1 MNQDLNS
8 AETNHL
14 DRFSAAGLL
23 ISLGIVFGD
32 IGTSPLYVMKAII
45 GESVIQTDLI
55 LGGLS
60 CVFWTLTIQTTV
72 KYVLLTL
79 QADNKGEGGILALYA
94 LVRREKNWL
103 VIPAIVGTCALLADG
118 LITPPI
124 SVTAAIEGI
133 EIIRPDIPVVP
144 IVITIL
150 TGLFFFQQFGTSVIG
165 KAFGPIMLV
174 WFGMLAT
181 FGIIWLLPNLS
192 VLKAINPY
200 YALEL
205 LVKYPQ
211 GFWLL
216 GAVFLCTT
224 GAEAL
229 YSDLGHCGKKN
240 IRVSWAFVKT
250 ALLLNYFGQGAWL
263 LSHTGK
269 LLDGQN
275 PFYQLMPEWF
285 IIPGIS
291 IATLATIIASQALI
305 SGSYT
310 LIKEAIGLNLW
321 PKVRVIYPSILKGQL
336 YIPSTN
342 WILYAGCLLIVL
354 FFQKSENME
363 GAYGLTITITMIMT
377 TILLTFYLL
386 KKNYSKIFVFGS
398 LIVFLTVEFSFLI
411 ANSSK
416 IVAGGWITL
425 VIGSA
430 LSLVMVTWYRGANI
444 RNRYTKLEPIEEYL
458 PMLES
463 LSKDEKV
470 PKFATHLVYL
480 TESDQEHKMER
491 KVFYSIFEKRPKRA
505 DVYWFVHVTDVDD
518 PYTKTYTV
526 HELIPGKVFRIEFKL
541 GFRIE
546 PRINLLFRKVVQEM
560 DFEEQVDIESR
571 YPSLKKFNISGDF
584 RFVIIDKILTYDY
597 DLPASDQ
604 LILGLYNFFGRLS
617 LSTEKIFELDTS
629 ITDVEK
635 VPLILAGVRE
645 YDLEREDKI

>member
-1 MNQDLNS
+1 MNNIRNN
-8 AETNHL
+8 ANKNHL

-32 IGTSPLYVMKAII
+32 IGTSPLYVMKAIV
-45 GESVIQTDLI
+45 GENIIQPDLI

-133 EIIRPDIPVVP
+133 EIIKPDIPVVP
-144 IVITIL
+144 IVIAIL
-150 TGLFFFQQFGTSVIG
+150 TWLFFFQQFGTSVIG
-165 KAFGPIMLV
+165 KAFGPIMVV

-181 FGIIWLLPNLS
+181 FGVIWLLPNLS

-200 YALEL
+200 YAFEL

-240 IRVSWAFVKT
+240 IRVSWGFVKT

-263 LSHTGK
+263 LSHSGK
-269 LLDGQN
+269 LLEGQN
-275 PFYQLMPEWF
+275 PFYQLMPDWF
-285 IIPGIS
+285 IIPGIA

-305 SGSYT
+305 SGSFT

-321 PKVRVIYPSILKGQL
+321 PQVRVMYPSILKGQL

-354 FFQKSENME
+354 LFQKSENME

-386 KKNYSKIFVFGS
+386 KKNYSKIFVFSS

-416 IVAGGWITL
+416 IADGGWITL
-425 VIGSA
+425 LIGSA
-430 LSLVMVTWYRGANI
+430 LSIVMVAWYRGTNI
-444 RNRYTKLEPIEEYL
+444 INRYTKLEPIDEYL
-458 PMLES
+458 PMLEE
-463 LSKDEKV
+463 LSKDSDV
-470 PKFATHLVYL
+470 PKYATHLVYL
-480 TESDQEHKMER
+480 TESDKEDRMEH

-518 PYTKTYTV
+518 PHTKTYNV
-526 HELIPGKVFRIEFKL
+526 HELIPGKAFRVEFKL

-546 PRINLLFRKVVQEM
+546 PRINLYFRKVIQEM
-560 DFEEQVDIESR
+560 DANEEVEIESR
-571 YPSLKKFNISGDF
+571 YSSLQKFDIAGDF

-597 DLPASDQ
+597 ELPSTDK
-604 LILGLYNFFGRLS
+604 LILGVYKFLGRLS
-617 LSTEKIFELDTS
+617 LSTEKIYELDTS

-645 YDLEREDKI
+645 YDLEREDP